1 MTQAIPI
8 HVINLAR
15 RPDRMERLA
24 EHLTERGLE
33 WQRTDAVDAASV
45 APAVLDA
52 VISPSGP
59 LGALGNG
66 DRACTASH
74 FQAWAEFLTGS
85 ASHALFLEDDVY
97 LAADTARL
105 LSGTDWI
112 PAGYDVIKLEK
123 FGDDASRLLL
133 GGPVAD
139 LPGGRQ
145 LYRLMSRHVGG
156 GAYILSRHAARQ
168 ALAMKGRA
176 RVPIDHML
184 FNANLSDFAR
194 KHPPV
199 VVVPAMATQRN
210 WAYNSD
216 IASWGKAA
224 RPKGW
229 RLRWRKL
236 RRGWFEVNRLPRQ
249 LFWLGTGRAK
259 LIDLRFSENPP
270 QAKDHANPSART

>member
-1 MTQAIPI
+1 MSQAIPI

-24 EHLTERGLE
+24 AHLQERGLE
-33 WQRTDAVDAASV
+33 WQRQDAVDAAS
-45 APAVLDA
+45 APPEALDE
-52 VISPSGP
+52 VIAASGP

-74 FQAWAEFLTGS
+74 FAAWQSFLDGP
-85 ASHALFLEDDVY
+85 AGHAMFMEDDVF
-97 LAADTARL
+97 LAEDTAGLLADT
-105 LSGTDWI
+105 GWI
-112 PAGYDVIKLEK
+112 PEGADVIKLEK
-123 FGDDASRLLL
+123 FGDGSSRLLL

-139 LPGGRQ
+139 LPGGRA

-156 GAYILSRHAARQ
+156 GAYILSRRGAEAALGMR
-168 ALAMKGRA
+168 GRT

-184 FNANLSDFAR
+184 FNANLSVFAR
-194 KHPPV
+194 RHAALL
-199 VVVPAMATQRN
+199 VVPAMATQRN

-216 IASWGKAA
+216 IAALGKAA

-229 RLRWRKL
+229 ALRWRKL

-249 LFWLGTGRAK
+249 LYWLAAGRGK
-259 LIDLRFSENPP
+259 LVDYRFAETPP
-270 QAKDHANPSART
+270 EGGKG